1 MYKTRRL
8 CGDVSVA
15 CWDQP
20 LVCSAAID
28 CSIMFKKIISY
39 LPIKRKPA
47 GEEVGEIESITI
59 YPLKSGKGITV
70 NAAKTTNSG
79 LKLSKTDIY
88 DR

>member
-1 MYKTRRL
+1 
-8 CGDVSVA
+8 
-15 CWDQP
+15 
-20 LVCSAAID
+20 
-28 CSIMFKKIISY
+28 MFKKIISY

-88 DR
+88 DSTRARRLCPADENNVSCT